1 MKTGGLIERQLTK
14 EDMFNT
20 FLIMLGANYPKEKR
34 LTDGERK
41 VVLEFMKLTED
52 KFRYNRFSNLAKK
65 KVCEALGMNKPNLDR
80 YLQDIRKKGYVE
92 KDSDNIYSL
101 NKMLNKLLEV
111 KELELNFKFKVN
123 D

>member
-1 MKTGGLIERQLTK
+1 MKTGGLIERNLTR

-41 VVLEFMKLTED
+41 VILEFMKLTED

-65 KVCEALGMNKPNLDR
+65 RVCATLNMNKPNLDR
-80 YLQDIRKKGYVE
+80 YLQDIRKKGYIE
-92 KDSDNIYSL
+92 KDADNIYSL

-111 KELELNFKFKVN
+111 KELELSFKFKVN

>member
-80 YLQDIRKKGYVE
+80 YLQDIRKKGYIE

-111 KELELNFKFKVN
+111 KELELSFKFKVN

>member
-1 MKTGGLIERQLTK
+1 MKTGGLIERQLSR

-52 KFRYNRFSNLAKK
+52 KFKYNRFSNPAKH
-65 KVCEALGMNKPNLDR
+65 KVCESLNMNKPNLDR
-80 YLQDIRKKGYVE
+80 YLQDIRKKGYIE
-92 KDSDNIYSL
+92 KDTDSIYAF
-101 NKMLNKLLEV
+101 NKMLTKLLEV
-111 KELELNFKFKVN
+111 KELELKFKFKVN

>member
-1 MKTGGLIERQLTK
+1 
-14 EDMFNT
+14 MFNT

-41 VVLEFMKLTED
+41 VILEFMKLTED

-65 KVCEALGMNKPNLDR
+65 RVCATLNMNKPNLDR
-80 YLQDIRKKGYVE
+80 YLQDIRKKGYIE
-92 KDSDNIYSL
+92 KDADNIYSL

-111 KELELNFKFKVN
+111 KELELSFKFKVN